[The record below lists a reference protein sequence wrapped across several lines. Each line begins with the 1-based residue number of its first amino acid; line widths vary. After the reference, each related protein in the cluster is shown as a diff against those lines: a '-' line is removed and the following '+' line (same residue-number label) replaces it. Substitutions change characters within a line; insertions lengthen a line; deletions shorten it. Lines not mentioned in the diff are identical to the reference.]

1 MLENEIKIYKADA
14 EQSIEAKMTELAEVD
29 VIYQSKS
36 ASADIKSTQMAE
48 QTSLL
53 RKIFKLIMIFLIN
66 FWLNI
71 NLKMKFSDLRAGVST
86 IFENTGCS
94 KEQIKNRL
102 GNQTE
107 VTNQN
112 IMDYLSVIEEKANDM
127 VKRHIIVR

>member
-53 RKIFKLIMIFLIN
+53 RKIFKFSKIFYFLIN
-66 FWLNI
+66 F
-71 NLKMKFSDLRAGVST
+71 R
-86 IFENTGCS
+86 
-94 KEQIKNRL
+94 
-102 GNQTE
+102 
-107 VTNQN
+107 
-112 IMDYLSVIEEKANDM
+112 
-127 VKRHIIVR
+127 IIWK

>member
-14 EQSIEAKMTELAEVD
+14 EQSIEAKMTELADVD

>member
-1 MLENEIKIYKADA
+1 M
-14 EQSIEAKMTELAEVD
+14 SIMIQVLSL
-29 VIYQSKS
+29 IFY
-36 ASADIKSTQMAE
+36 
-48 QTSLL
+48 LL
-53 RKIFKLIMIFLIN
+53 RIIH
-66 FWLNI
+66 LNL

-94 KEQIKNRL
+94 KIQIKNRL

-112 IMDYLSVIEEKANDM
+112 IMDYLSVIEEKANVM